1 MQAFMTTAAGGRLSI
16 NNNASVVSCTMG
28 GGTLQAA
35 QILNFNNSVAT
46 TITNITGGQLYR
58 ELLLTFSNSLTR
70 IAHNSNI
77 FLSNG
82 LEFAPTSR
90 STLKLIWMG
99 SYWVEVSRS

>member
-1 MQAFMTTAAGGRLSI
+1 
-16 NNNASVVSCTMG
+16 MG

-46 TITNITGGQLYR
+46 TVTNITGGQLYR
-58 ELLLTFSNSLTR
+58 ELLLTFSNTLTK
-70 IAHNSNI
+70 IGHNSNI
-77 FLSNG
+77 FLSG
-82 LEFAPTSR
+82 AVDFSPASSR